1 MLREQTFEKLY
12 SLKLHGLAQAL
23 QEQLENTESSS
34 LGFEERLGMLIDAQW
49 LWRENRAVSNRLRR
63 AHLKI
68 PSASMEDINYRHPR
82 KLDRSLMRSLANC
95 DWIKQRHNVTI
106 TGPAGVGKTYLCC
119 ALLEQACRKGYSAY
133 YAWAPKFF
141 RQLAIGYADG
151 SFDRMLGK
159 LAKTD
164 VIGIDDWGL
173 APLSEMERRHFQ
185 EVLDDRCELRSTI
198 FTSQFAVE
206 DWHGLV
212 GNPTLADAIME
223 RILSNSHRIQLS
235 GETMRPVK
243 KPATV
248 EGKEKS

>member
-23 QEQLENTESSS
+23 QEQLENTEASA

-63 AHLKI
+63 ARLKI

-82 KLDRSLMRSLANC
+82 KLDRSLMRSLATC

-151 SFDRMLGK
+151 SFDRILGK
-159 LAKTD
+159 LAKID

-206 DWHGLV
+206 NWHGLV

-243 KPATV
+243 KTATV
-248 EGKEKS
+248 EGKEKP

>member
-12 SLKLHGLAQAL
+12 SLKLHGFAQAL
-23 QEQLENTESSS
+23 QEQLDNTKASS
-34 LGFEERLGMLIDAQW
+34 LGFEERLAMLIDAQW

-68 PSASMEDINYRHPR
+68 PSASVEDINYRHPR
-82 KLDRSLMRSLANC
+82 QLDRSLMRSLSTC
-95 DWIKQRHNVTI
+95 DWVQQHHNVTI

-133 YAWAPKFF
+133 YAWAPKLF
-141 RQLAIGYADG
+141 RQLAIAYADG

-159 LAKTD
+159 LAKID

-173 APLSEMERRHFQ
+173 APLNEMERRHLQ
-185 EVLDDRCELRSTI
+185 EVLDDRCESRSTI
-198 FTSQFAVE
+198 FTSQFAVG
-206 DWHGLV
+206 DWHGLI

-223 RILSNSHRIQLS
+223 RVLSNSHRIELS

-243 KPATV
+243 KPAAV